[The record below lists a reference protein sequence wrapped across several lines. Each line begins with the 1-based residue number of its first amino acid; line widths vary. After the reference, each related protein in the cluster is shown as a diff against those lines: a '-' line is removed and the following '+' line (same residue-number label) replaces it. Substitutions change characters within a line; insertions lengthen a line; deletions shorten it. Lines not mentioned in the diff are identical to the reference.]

1 MTGVTMDNID
11 KLSSALPATGAT
23 IASLATYKVET
34 MTWKEHSETI
44 NKDEWY
50 ILPSSNTTYPG
61 FAIVLEEPN
70 DANMGWANDQGGNT
84 YIATDLG
91 TENNSTWMFERVTDF
106 DAHMKELLGMYNFED
121 CVIYDRELA
130 KLMSLIQRNQAL
142 IKAEEN
148 GAGEEALF
156 NEVYYAFLKYTGRM
170 PEELKA
176 PKPGTLY
183 TIRSAVEENTGN
195 ALLVHT
201 DWTNNTY
208 TSKEVYLDDVVLA
221 DQSYDSRSAWVFE
234 GTPDGNFLALDG
246 LKVKNLHTQCYITAL
261 GANASSVNEENAAT
275 VTLEKL
281 GACTT
286 MFQVGDK
293 YMNRTTSTDA
303 VRYIMNSGFWGSAI
317 TESEYPADITTI
329 VGALRAGEV
338 HKKSFNVLV
347 DTEGTVSIT
356 LTHERNV
363 GQHKLNI
370 LGANLVDLNGKI
382 AAGVYRHGTAG
393 GNPETQT
400 YELANV
406 KPGAYTLNCYVWNY
420 DGTTGDDDKVQ
431 NAQGS
436 ITFSGIS
443 QISGAAKI
451 TNDGTA
457 TTKWIIEEI
466 KDPENSIYFNVA
478 KLSNSPASNPDS
490 RAYSSLYLGF
500 DAKIP
505 ADVKAWIVDK
515 VFENNVLN
523 MIEVTGGVV
532 PANTGLILTGE
543 NPMTN
548 QKFYFSSVASTF
560 DAKDNILLGT
570 PYTKLED
577 CRKKDVYMLS
587 MKNNRIAMYW
597 TYENRDASG
606 NKLTIDGTANHNQG
620 GYLLCNANKSYF
632 QVETAQA
639 VSSFG
644 FFFRDNVTGVDEVSD
659 EVKGE
664 NIMQDT
670 IYDLQGRKLVS
681 VTSPGIYIVNGKK
694 VYITKIED

>member
-1 MTGVTMDNID
+1 
-11 KLSSALPATGAT
+11 
-23 IASLATYKVET
+23 
-34 MTWKEHSETI
+34 
-44 NKDEWY
+44 
-50 ILPSSNTTYPG
+50 
-61 FAIVLEEPN
+61 
-70 DANMGWANDQGGNT
+70 
-84 YIATDLG
+84 
-91 TENNSTWMFERVTDF
+91 
-106 DAHMKELLGMYNFED
+106 MYNFED

-201 DWTNNTY
+201 DWTNDTY